1 MEQKGNKQPSINDP
15 GWEGLDAKP
24 SDAPPVP
31 DEIDLLFQRVF
42 SSEDGRKLLNV
53 LDNATIGQPS
63 WTPGADASHGYMR
76 EGQNS
81 IVREIHHRIRRA
93 QNV

>member
-1 MEQKGNKQPSINDP
+1 MDKKDNKQPSINDP
-15 GWEGLDAKP
+15 GWDGLDAKP
-24 SDAPPVP
+24 SDIPQGP
-31 DEIDLLFQRVF
+31 DDVDVLFFKVF
-42 SSEDGRKLLNV
+42 STDDGRRLLNV

-81 IVREIHHRIRRA
+81 IVREIHNRIRRA

>member
-1 MEQKGNKQPSINDP
+1 MEQKDNKQPSINDP

-24 SDAPPVP
+24 SDALPVP
-31 DEIDLLFQRVF
+31 DEIDLLFLRVF
-42 SSEDGRKLLNV
+42 STEDGRKLLNV
-53 LDNATIGQPS
+53 LENATIGQPS

>member
-1 MEQKGNKQPSINDP
+1 MDKKDNKQPSINDP
-15 GWEGLDAKP
+15 GWDGLDAKP
-24 SDAPPVP
+24 SDIPQGP
-31 DEIDLLFQRVF
+31 DDVDVLFFKVF
-42 SSEDGRKLLNV
+42 STDDGRRLLNI

-81 IVREIHHRIRRA
+81 IVREIHNRIRRA